1 MPVRSG
7 GEAVGEVTSGG
18 FSFSLG
24 HGIATAYVAPHRAM
38 APLTVD
44 LHGET
49 VPAQRVPLPFYR
61 RSH

>member
-1 MPVRSG
+1 
-7 GEAVGEVTSGG
+7 VTSGG

-24 HGIATAYVAPHRAM
+24 HGIATAYVAPHLAM